1 MDIKQLEALACVIET
16 GSFSRA
22 AEKLNLRQP
31 TISAHVAAL
40 ERELQVRLIVRTTRE
55 LRPTEAGKKLYSYA
69 RRILAL
75 RDDAV
80 ASLRSMSEKVKGTV
94 TVATSTIPGKYLLPP
109 LLREFRKKYPN
120 IVFQIRLTDSR
131 GAVNLV
137 VDQTVD
143 VGLCGTL
150 PGDSRCLYRELSED
164 QLVVITP
171 NIPRYRRFIRSG
183 FPTRQLARE
192 HFISRESG
200 SGTRR
205 ETEQFL
211 REMGVDYTALSVEAQ
226 VNSNEQLRSAVAEGK
241 GIGIISLRALED
253 DCQTGRLLALKFSST
268 SLHRKLYIIRRRNA
282 PLPLA
287 AQIFYQFAESACP
300 KLPILQVL

>member
-1 MDIKQLEALACVIET
+1 
-16 GSFSRA
+16 
-22 AEKLNLRQP
+22 
-31 TISAHVAAL
+31 
-40 ERELQVRLIVRTTRE
+40 
-55 LRPTEAGKKLYSYA
+55 
-69 RRILAL
+69 
-75 RDDAV
+75 
-80 ASLRSMSEKVKGTV
+80 MSEQVKGTV

-131 GAVNLV
+131 GAVSLV

-143 VGLCGTL
+143 IGLCGTL
-150 PGDSRCLYRELSED
+150 PGDPRCLYRELSED

-171 NIPRYRRFIRSG
+171 NIPRYRRFARSG
-183 FPTRQLARE
+183 FPTRQLAKERFIARE
-192 HFISRESG
+192 PG

-211 REMGVDYTALSVEAQ
+211 REMGVDIAALNTQAQ
-226 VNSNEQLRSAVAEGK
+226 VTSNEQLRADVAAGK

-253 DCQTGRLLALKFSST
+253 DCESGRLLALKFSST

-300 KLPILQVL
+300 KLPTYEIS